1 MHMCECS
8 LCVCVSIQR
17 KQLFA
22 DLIELSEEIQ
32 GVLMNH
38 LTMININSTSD
49 VAKIEEYVK

>member
-1 MHMCECS
+1 MS
-8 LCVCVSIQR
+8 VCVSIQR

-38 LTMININSTSD
+38 LTMININSTSG